1 MGGVV
6 MRAPVSPQL
15 VLLLCGGT
23 SAGLLL
29 AAFGF
34 EYFGDL
40 APCKL
45 CLWQRWPHWAV
56 ILFSLF
62 GLAGL
67 RPGLALM
74 LIALSAATTAAIAGY
89 HVGVEQQLW
98 PGPAS
103 CSSAVANGSATELL
117 DSLLATPV
125 IRCDQI
131 AWSFAGLSMAGWN
144 MLASMGITA
153 LAVITLTARHR

>member
-1 MGGVV
+1 M
-6 MRAPVSPQL
+6 
-15 VLLLCGGT
+15 
-23 SAGLLL
+23 
-29 AAFGF
+29 
-34 EYFGDL
+34 
-40 APCKL
+40 
-45 CLWQRWPHWAV
+45 

-74 LIALSAATTAAIAGY
+74 LIALSATTTAAIAGY

-103 CSSAVANGSATELL
+103 CSSAVANGSAAELL
-117 DSLLATPV
+117 DRLLATPV
-125 IRCDQI
+125 IRCDEI

-153 LAVITLTARHR
+153 FAVITLTARHR

>member
-6 MRAPVSPQL
+6 MRMAKSSHL
-15 VLLLCGGT
+15 VLLLCGAA

-34 EYFGDL
+34 EYLGGL
-40 APCKL
+40 SPCKL
-45 CLWQRWPHWAV
+45 CVWQRWPHGAV
-56 ILFSLF
+56 ILFSLS

-67 RPGLALM
+67 RPSLALA
-74 LIALSAATTAAIAGY
+74 LIGLSAATTAAIAGY

-98 PGPAS
+98 AGPAS
-103 CSSAVANGSATELL
+103 CSSALSSGSAAELV

-125 IRCDQI
+125 VRCDEV
-131 AWSFAGLSMAGWN
+131 AWSFAGLSMAAWN
-144 MLASMGITA
+144 MVFSFALAGFALITA
-153 LAVITLTARHR
+153 RKCA